1 MAVELAVE
9 SYFAHA
15 VCVCAVLVGVTLYF
29 LERVNRAWTG
39 AFIARVDSSL
49 SSLFSVH
56 RAVALRAK
64 PPRIEGSP

>member
-1 MAVELAVE
+1 MAVELAAE

-39 AFIARVDSSL
+39 AL
-49 SSLFSVH
+49 L
-56 RAVALRAK
+56 AL
-64 PPRIEGSP
+64 IHH